1 MTNEQDGVCKT
12 VLPNG
17 LVVITEPM
25 SHVRSVSVGIWVR
38 TGSRREP
45 EIMGGISHFIEHM
58 VFKGTE
64 RRTCEEIAQ
73 TMDSVGG
80 LLDAFTT
87 KEIVCFN
94 AKVLDEHLPLAFD
107 VISDMLLRPLFA
119 EPELEREK
127 RVVLE
132 EIKMDEDNPETSA
145 NELFLQ
151 GIWKGHALG
160 RPILGT
166 RKSVAGFGR
175 DTLMGWFRQCYVPN
189 EILIAAAGN
198 VEHARLVEMAAA
210 QFGNLTSGPDGLREQ
225 PPRPLAPIRTKR
237 RRSLEQ
243 AHVFVGAPAFSATD
257 PRRYAM
263 AVMNNILGSGMSSRL
278 FQNIRERQG
287 LAYAVMSETMSY
299 RDTGLLS
306 VYAGTSSDKVERLV
320 RSVIDEFRRMKQEP
334 VSEEELSRSKAQL
347 KGSLTLSLESTGAR
361 MSNRA
366 RQEIYLSQFVP
377 LEEIFAE
384 IDAVS
389 AEQVQQLAQEI
400 FLTDRIALAALGR
413 LQDSFQPTRDLLA
426 C

>member
-1 MTNEQDGVCKT
+1 MNEQDRLQKT

-17 LVVITEPM
+17 LVVISETMPQF
-25 SHVRSVSVGIWVR
+25 RSVSVGIWVR
-38 TGSRREP
+38 TGSRSEP
-45 EIMGGISHFIEHM
+45 EDVSGISHFIEHM

-64 RRTCEEIAQ
+64 RRSCEEIAA

-80 LLDAFTT
+80 MLDAFTT
-87 KEIVCFN
+87 KEIVCFS

-107 VISDMLLRPLFA
+107 VITDLVLRPLFA
-119 EPELEREK
+119 APELEREK

-132 EIKMDEDNPETSA
+132 EIKMDEDNPETSV

-151 GIWKGHALG
+151 SVWKGHALG

-166 RKSVAGFGR
+166 RKTVEGFGR
-175 DTLMGWFRQCYVPN
+175 GSVLDWFRQSYVPN
-189 EILIAAAGN
+189 EIVVSAAGN
-198 VEHARLVEMAAA
+198 VEHAHLVELA
-210 QFGNLTSGPDGLREQ
+210 QSAFGTLSSGPDGKRES
-225 PPRPLAPIRTKR
+225 PPKAHAPIQVR
-237 RRSLEQ
+237 RKRSLEQ
-243 AHVFVGAPAFSATD
+243 AHIFLGVPAFAATD
-257 PRRYAM
+257 PRRYAL
-263 AVMNNILGSGMSSRL
+263 AVLNNILGSGMSSRL

-287 LAYAVMSETMSY
+287 LAYAVLSETMPY

-306 VYAGTSSDKVERLV
+306 VYAGTSGEKVERLV
-320 RSVIDEFRRMKQEP
+320 RSVIDEFRRMKEEP
-334 VSEEELSRSKAQL
+334 VSDEELLRAKAQL

-366 RQEIYLSQFVP
+366 RQEIYFGRFFAMD
-377 LEEIFAE
+377 EIFTS

-389 AEQVQQLAQEI
+389 SEHVRQLAREI

-413 LQDSFQPTRDLLA
+413 LDGFQPARDLLA